1 VEGGNTP
8 PGEKAKNQMTQDT
21 ELLFKSEMLTP
32 DETATLL
39 KISAD
44 ELRDLRRRKRLAFV
58 KLGYRTIRF
67 RLQDLEAFIQ
77 RYRVAAIGEPVQ

>member
-1 VEGGNTP
+1 MKISPFTHRFRLR
-8 PGEKAKNQMTQDT
+8 A
-21 ELLFKSEMLTP
+21 LFKSEMLTP
-32 DETATLL
+32 DETASLL

>member
-1 VEGGNTP
+1 MEGGITP
-8 PGEKAKNQMTQDT
+8 LGEKAKNQMTQDT

-32 DETATLL
+32 DETASLL